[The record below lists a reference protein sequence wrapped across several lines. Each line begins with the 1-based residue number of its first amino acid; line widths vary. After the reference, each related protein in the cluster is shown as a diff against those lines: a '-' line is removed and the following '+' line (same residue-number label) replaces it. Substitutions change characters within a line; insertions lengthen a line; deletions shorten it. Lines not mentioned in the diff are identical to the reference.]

1 MEDEANTKTPT
12 LAEIKTYLRVDGTT
26 EDDLITH
33 FIAAAVS
40 TIENI
45 LRHPISDY
53 DVVPDDIRTAI
64 DNCYA
69 IYVGCNEVAKMLWE
83 LFEDEGYT
91 TPIEDIRTP
100 VLYPAFFIYD
110 QDNYHWLY
118 LNDLEEEYNRLLELK
133 TTAENILLQ

>member
-1 MEDEANTKTPT
+1 MIEKHIYQCEVCGKEFNDEEDCRKHEMEHTTSF
-12 LAEIKTYLRVDGTT
+12 IKN
-26 EDDLITH
+26 
-33 FIAAAVS
+33 AVVMMDNGG
-40 TIENI
+40 EV
-45 LRHPISDY
+45 LPL
-53 DVVPDDIRTAI
+53 DDIRTAI

-83 LFEDEGYT
+83 LFEGEGYT